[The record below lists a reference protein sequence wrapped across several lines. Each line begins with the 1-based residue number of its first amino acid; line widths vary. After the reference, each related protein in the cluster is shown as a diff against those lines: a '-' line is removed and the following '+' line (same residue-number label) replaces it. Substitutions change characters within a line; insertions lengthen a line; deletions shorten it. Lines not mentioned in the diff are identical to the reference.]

1 MSRMSE
7 QLGSTM
13 WNSMQAIDKL
23 TRRTDPETSR
33 LAANWVFNSLTEI
46 QEKVLVFIKANPNGV
61 TDLQI
66 SQHFEDDG
74 STYRTRRAEL
84 VAQGRVK
91 NSGRRIKQDG
101 TTRIV
106 WEYVV

>member
-7 QLGSTM
+7 LLPDQYAL
-13 WNSMQAIDKL
+13 NKL
-23 TRRTDPETSR
+23 TRRDDPETSR
-33 LAANWVFNSLTEI
+33 LAANRVFNHLTDI
-46 QEKVLVFIKANPNGV
+46 QEKVLVFIKAHPHGV
-61 TDLQI
+61 TDLDI
-66 SQHFEDDG
+66 SRHFEDDR

-91 NSGRRIKQDG
+91 ASGRRVKQDG